1 MTWCWHSSGCGS
13 RVFLGRTAIG
23 DTTAVH
29 QLIDARAFDRYDD
42 SSKIESE
49 KLAPPIQCS
58 VDQESAAKEQRG
70 SDDHKDDADHGESL
84 SVSPIPRLSRCILM
98 G

>member
-1 MTWCWHSSGCGS
+1 MTWCLAFERLRS

-42 SSKIESE
+42 STKIKSE
-49 KLAPPIQCS
+49 KLFWRRHS
-58 VDQESAAKEQRG
+58 NV
-70 SDDHKDDADHGESL
+70 
-84 SVSPIPRLSRCILM
+84 
-98 G
+98 